1 MLLIRRIHLGEAE
14 LFRCIRL
21 AALREAPRAFGS
33 TYDSALRRTPESWRE
48 QADSTAC
55 GPDRATFLA
64 FSDELPIGIVA
75 LYRLRRGSDTG
86 ELMQMWI
93 APEYRGRGIAKRMMD
108 AAFQW
113 AGNNQFRAIVVKVAR
128 NNARALK
135 LYREY
140 GFVPAKRALSNH
152 PDDHVVLIKPI
163 KSQGCI

>member
-1 MLLIRRIHLGEAE
+1 MLLIRRIQLGEAE

-21 AALREAPRAFGS
+21 AALREAPRVFGS

-55 GPDRATFLA
+55 GPNRATFLA
-64 FSDELPIGIVA
+64 FSDEFPIGNVA

-86 ELMQMWI
+86 ELIQMWI

-108 AAFQW
+108 IALQW

-128 NNARALK
+128 NNARALR

-140 GFVPAKRALSNH
+140 GFAPAKRVLSNDS
-152 PDDHVVLIKPI
+152 DDHVVLIKQI